1 MRAARRSRSAS
12 AQSSTAEAIPDIDRA
27 GTIFGAVFTCS
38 CRTCMS
44 EASIA
49 RNPKKGCH
57 SFYTQ
62 EVKSHDRHYLFFFP
76 LRMKRNRAWI
86 KQITTSALLFR
97 ASSALDFIMPT
108 LCPAHVCKMNFIL
121 RSSIWALQVALKY
134 PSLIGSICVVTGWNS
149 TCSQGRNSLLQY
161 FSFCNLLA
169 CGWGLPQ
176 RSTGGESCPWFPCT
190 DVF

>member
-1 MRAARRSRSAS
+1 MHVRGLNRAEPQKRLSQFLYSGG
-12 AQSSTAEAIPDIDRA
+12 Q
-27 GTIFGAVFTCS
+27 
-38 CRTCMS
+38 
-44 EASIA
+44 
-49 RNPKKGCH
+49 
-57 SFYTQ
+57 
-62 EVKSHDRHYLFFFP
+62 KSWPTLFVFFP
-76 LRMKRNRAWI
+76 LRMKRNRTWI

-121 RSSIWALQVALKY
+121 SSSIWALQVALIY

-149 TCSQGRNSLLQY
+149 TCSQGRNNLLQY

-169 CGWGLPQ
+169 CGWGLAQ